1 MDITPYLRLLVE
13 KQGSDLHFTVGAQVK
28 LNIEGKLTSVGKTSL
43 TAEMTQA
50 AAYGVMNA
58 EQAAG
63 FERNWEADFAIAL
76 ADGSG
81 RIRVNVFRQRGGVAM
96 CLRRIPIRIPTLEKM
111 ELPEVLGELVLYKRG
126 LILMVGV
133 TGSGKSTTLAA
144 MINHR
149 NHHSAS
155 HVLTIEDPAEFSHP
169 NCQVHRESARSRRGH
184 PVLSTCAAK
193 RAARGPDV
201 IFLGEIRDRETME
214 AALELCNTG
223 HLCLSTMHANNA
235 NQALERVINLFPLD
249 TRRQLFLDLAANVR
263 AIISQRLVHGPNN
276 KRCAAIEI
284 MINTPHIAD
293 LILKGELDRIKDA
306 MDSSGF
312 TGIQTFDLALY
323 NLFKEGR
330 IDLEER

>member
-1 MDITPYLRLLVE
+1 MDVTPYLRLLVE

-81 RIRVNVFRQRGGVAM
+81 RFRVNVFRQRGGVAM
-96 CLRRIPIRIPTLEKM
+96 CLRRIPIRIPTLEEM
-111 ELPEVLGELVLYKRG
+111 ELPEVLGELVLHKRG
-126 LILMVGV
+126 LILMVGA

-155 HVLTIEDPAEFSHP
+155 HVLTIEDPVEFSHP
-169 NCQVHRESARSRRGH
+169 NV
-184 PVLSTCAAK
+184 K
-193 RAARGPDV
+193 
-201 IFLGEIRDRETME
+201 
-214 AALELCNTG
+214 
-223 HLCLSTMHANNA
+223 
-235 NQALERVINLFPLD
+235 
-249 TRRQLFLDLAANVR
+249 
-263 AIISQRLVHGPNN
+263 
-276 KRCAAIEI
+276 
-284 MINTPHIAD
+284 
-293 LILKGELDRIKDA
+293 
-306 MDSSGF
+306 
-312 TGIQTFDLALY
+312 
-323 NLFKEGR
+323 
-330 IDLEER
+330 